1 MLLSA
6 KLSHIFTILLFHYF
20 IILLFYYFYNTLYYV
35 IFYHIL
41 LFPYTLNIKEILAL
55 ILIAKTTIP
64 WRLFFSEKDSTRGNF
79 FPRAYNYV
87 YIPVFITNRQKKKKQ
102 KSDTIVPVRQ
112 QGQIFQFWTENVQ
125 RKVSFGFSIPLCAL
139 SVLVT

>member
-55 ILIAKTTIP
+55 ILIAKTTIS
-64 WRLFFSEKDSTRGNF
+64 WRQFFSEKDSTRGNF

-87 YIPVFITNRQKKKKQ
+87 YIPVFITNRQKKKKNKNLTRLFPYGSRAKYSNFGQ
-102 KSDTIVPVRQ
+102 KTSSGRSPS
-112 QGQIFQFWTENVQ
+112 
-125 RKVSFGFSIPLCAL
+125 VSLSLCAR
-139 SVLVT
+139 